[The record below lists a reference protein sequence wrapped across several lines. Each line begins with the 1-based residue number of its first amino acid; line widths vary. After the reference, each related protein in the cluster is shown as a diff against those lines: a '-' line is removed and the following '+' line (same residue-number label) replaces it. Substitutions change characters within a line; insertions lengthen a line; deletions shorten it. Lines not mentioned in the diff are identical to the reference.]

1 MPPTRRRTPL
11 DSVPLFA
18 QTSHEQRLKIEAAG
32 VRRVIRKGRYVFRAG
47 QPPAGLHVLLSGRL
61 KSVRELP
68 GGTQILMHFVQP
80 GDVFGEVPALLAENY
95 RVSALAV
102 EDSEVFTLPLGAFT
116 RLMAA
121 DPESGLLFMRSMAGK
136 LSILLDRIELQ
147 KCPRTEQ
154 RIARSLLSRR
164 TSTTSTASKAR
175 PARASVVLT
184 LRFSKKLWAEELGL
198 QPESLSRGLRR
209 LTEEGLIQVRGR
221 DILLLDPPGLAR
233 VAAGG
238 ETGRGEE

>member
-18 QTSHEQRLKIEAAG
+18 QTSPEQRLKIEAAG
-32 VRRVIRKGRYVFRAG
+32 GRRVIRKGKYVFRAG
-47 QPPAGLHVLLSGRL
+47 QAPTGLHVLLSGRL

-68 GGTQILMHFVQP
+68 GGTEILMHFVQP
-80 GDVFGEVPALLAENY
+80 GDVFGEVPALLAMDY
-95 RVSALAV
+95 KVSAVAV

-121 DPESGLLFMRSMAGK
+121 DPESGLLFMRSMARK

-154 RIARSLLSRR
+154 RIARSLLARR
-164 TSTTSTASKAR
+164 GSGGNRDREVRTGG
-175 PARASVVLT
+175 PGEVLV
-184 LRFSKKLWAEELGL
+184 LGISKKLWAEELGL

-209 LTEEGLIQVRGR
+209 LAEEGLIEVRGR
-221 DILLLDPPGLAR
+221 EILLLDPPGLAR

-238 ETGRGEE
+238 ETAREEN